1 MFNKEIVNGLLRENS
16 QDRDGGFDGGA
27 EAARLQERLHQHFL
41 SLSNARVSSGLPVF
55 ALEHGLSEGEF
66 ALLQTSVRW
75 LVKHGETLRQTP
87 LPLVVYAAEIG
98 YRYDGGEIW
107 PIFFGETPGWVDKP
121 HVRSRIKQY
130 FTAFAK
136 EYSGAVP
143 TGAWARQFSIICWP
157 VVHAVLPKVFQRQL
171 VEILYYNR
179 FRLNSSVIEDSERLG
194 QLIESASWG
203 SSDRFRNLAQ
213 NHALIGQVATALL
226 THDDADLAG
235 DETLLQS
242 TVRQIVS
249 DLSFERT
256 ARTFL
261 REAQAATRTSFIG
274 LRSPKSQPTAGGRV
288 ERSIDVVD
296 PKLRLLRSGGGWRLI
311 LELQDLSPL
320 TQRYPEMIEDLSQ
333 RRCRINGTQQALA
346 RSALLWP
353 GRQVELTEPL
363 SDDPLLQLIGASD
376 RTNGHLADY
385 CKLPPPPWLF
395 RVEDGEG
402 SVVRGGF
409 VRPASRYVLV
419 TPDELPVASPMV
431 NLDAGSASAL
441 NFYKIEV
448 PDEVTDLEIEV
459 LESLDITTQTA
470 IRVWPAGLAN
480 AGWNGE
486 DVAVWLDGDPI
497 VIGLDTDRKVDHLI
511 VTIDGDAQRE
521 PIEGRST
528 FLDLG
533 TIPVG
538 HHNVSFEAFS
548 SDATAPVAKESIR
561 VDIRP
566 RSIRPSSGSLREGL
580 VLLTSPSAP
589 SLTDLLSG
597 AVEIEVFGPP
607 GETVT
612 GRVALLARGKEVPL
626 AENTRSAKL
635 PVSSDESR
643 RLVSKMLRPE
653 PVHRHLEKSDIVR
666 VAFGHR
672 DIGTVEVVA
681 ERLFTPLRWIVSH
694 DDAHPSAQLVD
705 NMDGVS
711 PEVVFRPLSQPDS
724 RYRLDYDDGTVIR
737 LPDSGMLTATANEFS
752 ISTVVTPGTIRDFA
766 DLGVRG
772 SAIQIERRNS
782 SVDSLQELVDLAN
795 MWRMADKPGLMAS
808 IVAQRVLQAIA
819 VEIGAGIGGNYW
831 ARVEHRRFNFDQVP
845 DGEMVAA
852 LGVSPRHKSIIETV
866 RRRMPAPESMNLHDL
881 VATFSSIM
889 HWAESSPVHSEISLG
904 EFCLRIASQP
914 SSVVDLDSDSF
925 RQHAASMIKHPITL
939 RLARYIVFR
948 VDDVRAADFRS
959 EAPYEGFAWT

>member
-1 MFNKEIVNGLLRENS
+1 MDGPLTESS
-16 QDRDGGFDGGA
+16 QGRDGGFDGRA
-27 EAARLQERLHQHFL
+27 EAVRLQERLHEHFI
-41 SLSNARVSSGLPVF
+41 SLSNARLASGLPVF

-66 ALLQTSVRW
+66 ALLQTSVRR
-75 LVKHGETLRQTP
+75 LAERGETLRQTP

-121 HVRSRIKQY
+121 HTRARIKHY
-130 FTAFAK
+130 FKAFAD

-171 VEILYYNR
+171 VEILYHSRY
-179 FRLNSSVIEDSERLG
+179 RLTSDVIEDSERIG
-194 QLIESASWG
+194 QLIEAASWG
-203 SSDRFRNLAQ
+203 SSDRFRNIAQ

-226 THDDADLAG
+226 TADDADLAG
-235 DETLLQS
+235 DDTLLQS

-249 DLSFERT
+249 DLSLERI
-256 ARTFL
+256 ARTWL

-288 ERSIDVVD
+288 EGSIDVVD

-353 GRQVELTEPL
+353 GRQVEFTEPL
-363 SDDPLLQLIGASD
+363 SDEPLLQLIGASD
-376 RTNGHLADY
+376 RTNGHLSDY

-497 VIGLDTDRKVDHLI
+497 VVGLDTDRKVDHLI

-533 TIPVG
+533 TLPVG
-538 HHNVSFEAFS
+538 HHNVDFEAFA
-548 SDATAPVAKESIR
+548 SDATALVAKESIR
-561 VDIRP
+561 IDIRP
-566 RSIRPSSGSLREGL
+566 RSIRPGSGSLREGL
-580 VLLTSPSAP
+580 VLLSSPSAP

-597 AVEIEVFGPP
+597 GVEIEVLGPP

-612 GRVALLARGKEVPL
+612 GRVALLSRDREVPL
-626 AENTRSAKL
+626 AENEGSAKL
-635 PVSSDESR
+635 PVSNDESR
-643 RLVSKMLRPE
+643 RLVSRMLRPE
-653 PVHRHLEKSDIVR
+653 SIHRHLEKSDIVR
-666 VAFGHR
+666 VSFGHR
-672 DIGTVEVVA
+672 DIGTVEVSA
-681 ERLFTPLRWIVSH
+681 ERLFTPLRWIVSQ
-694 DDAHPSAQLVD
+694 DDAHPVAQLID
-705 NMDGVS
+705 NMDGVI
-711 PEVVFRPLSQPDS
+711 PEVAFRPLSQPDS
-724 RYRLDYDDGTVIR
+724 EYRLDYDDGMAFR
-737 LPDSGMLTATANEFS
+737 LPDSGLLTATANDFS
-752 ISTVVTPGTIRDFA
+752 ISTVVTPATIRDFA
-766 DLGVRG
+766 DLGARR
-772 SAIQIERRNS
+772 SRIDIERRNS
-782 SVDSLQELVDLAN
+782 SVDSLRELVDLASL
-795 MWRMADKPGLMAS
+795 WRIADKPDLNAS
-808 IVAQRVLQAIA
+808 LVAQRVLQAIS
-819 VEIGAGIGGNYW
+819 VEIAAGIGGNYW
-831 ARVEHRRFNFDQVP
+831 ARVEHRRFT
-845 DGEMVAA
+845 DGRTSDDVMVRA
-852 LGVSPRHKSIIETV
+852 LGVSHSQKKTIEAV
-866 RRRMPAPESMNLHDL
+866 RRSLPTPESMNLHDL
-881 VATFSSIM
+881 VATFSSIIQ
-889 HWAESSPVHSEISLG
+889 WAESSPVYSDISLG
-904 EFCLRIASQP
+904 EFCLRVASQP
-914 SSVVDLDSDSF
+914 SSVVDLASDAF
-925 RQHAASMIKHPITL
+925 RRHATSMIEHPITL

-948 VDDVRAADFRS
+948 VDDVRAAEFRT
-959 EAPYEGFAWT
+959 EAPYEGFAWN

>member
-1 MFNKEIVNGLLRENS
+1 MPREIVVGPLSENS
-16 QDRDGGFDGGA
+16 QGRDGGFDGRA
-27 EAARLQERLHQHFL
+27 EADRLQERLHEHFI
-41 SLSNARVSSGLPVF
+41 SLSKARLASGLPVF

-75 LVKHGETLRQTP
+75 LAKRGDTLSQTP

-130 FTAFAK
+130 FMAFAK

-143 TGAWARQFSIICWP
+143 TGAWAQQFSIICWP

-179 FRLNSSVIEDSERLG
+179 FSLNSSVIEDSKRLG

-274 LRSPKSQPTAGGRV
+274 LRSPASRPATDNRV

-296 PKLRLLRSGGGWRLI
+296 PKLRLLQSTGGWRLI

-320 TQRYPEMIEDLSQ
+320 AQRYPEMIDDFSQ
-333 RRCRINGTQQALA
+333 RRCRINGAQRVLP

-353 GRQVELTEPL
+353 GQRVEITEPV
-363 SDDPLLQLIGASD
+363 SSEPLLQLDGASD
-376 RTNGHLADY
+376 RTNGHLSDY
-385 CKLPPPPWLF
+385 CKLPTPPWLF

-402 SVVRGGF
+402 SVVLGRF
-409 VRPASRYVLV
+409 VRPRSSYVLV
-419 TPDELPVASPMV
+419 TPDELPLASPMV
-431 NLDAGSASAL
+431 NLDAGSASVL

-448 PDEVTDLEIEV
+448 PDDVTDADIEV
-459 LESLDITTQTA
+459 FDSLSIATQTA

-480 AGWNGE
+480 AGWNGA
-486 DVAVWLDGDPI
+486 DVAVWLDGDPV
-497 VIGLDTDRKVDHLI
+497 VIGLEADRMVDYLI
-511 VTIDGDAQRE
+511 ISINGNAQRE
-521 PIEGRST
+521 SIESRPT

-533 TIPVG
+533 TLPVG
-538 HHNVSFEAFS
+538 HHNVDFEAFA

-566 RSIRPSSGSLREGL
+566 RSIRPGSGSLREGL

-597 AVEIEVFGPP
+597 AVEIEVLGPP
-607 GETVT
+607 GESVT
-612 GRVALLARGKEVPL
+612 GRVVLLGRGKEVPL
-626 AENTRSAKL
+626 TEQSESGTLPISAL
-635 PVSSDESR
+635 ES
-643 RLVSKMLRPE
+643 
-653 PVHRHLEKSDIVR
+653 
-666 VAFGHR
+666 
-672 DIGTVEVVA
+672 
-681 ERLFTPLRWIVSH
+681 
-694 DDAHPSAQLVD
+694 
-705 NMDGVS
+705 
-711 PEVVFRPLSQPDS
+711 
-724 RYRLDYDDGTVIR
+724 
-737 LPDSGMLTATANEFS
+737 
-752 ISTVVTPGTIRDFA
+752 
-766 DLGVRG
+766 
-772 SAIQIERRNS
+772 
-782 SVDSLQELVDLAN
+782 
-795 MWRMADKPGLMAS
+795 
-808 IVAQRVLQAIA
+808 
-819 VEIGAGIGGNYW
+819 
-831 ARVEHRRFNFDQVP
+831 
-845 DGEMVAA
+845 
-852 LGVSPRHKSIIETV
+852 
-866 RRRMPAPESMNLHDL
+866 
-881 VATFSSIM
+881 
-889 HWAESSPVHSEISLG
+889 
-904 EFCLRIASQP
+904 
-914 SSVVDLDSDSF
+914 
-925 RQHAASMIKHPITL
+925 
-939 RLARYIVFR
+939 
-948 VDDVRAADFRS
+948 
-959 EAPYEGFAWT
+959 